1 MNATQD
7 TRALFL
13 EEFIKR
19 IIIKSQVSP
28 KIEKKEILL
37 EKLDEVVIAAPKLEI
52 KTEKFEP
59 EKKVEPVIAKK
70 PEQAITPGAVW
81 IKTQEMPNLPL
92 IKTTMP
98 VVPKVASMQ
107 KITIMDRL
115 NKIFADPA
123 VQVLNCPGPNKNVLI
138 TRLGMVQ
145 PSQISFNENEINDF
159 MKDLSEK
166 TRIPLIPGLIKVIF
180 QNLIITSVVSE
191 FIGTKFIAERRQQG
205 PLHAPARTQFR

>member
-1 MNATQD
+1 MNQTLD
-7 TRALFL
+7 SRSLFL

-28 KIEKKEILL
+28 KIENRAALL
-37 EKLDEVVIAAPKLEI
+37 EKLEEVVVAAPKLEI
-52 KTEKFEP
+52 EHKKIEQ
-59 EKKVEPVIAKK
+59 EKKIEPIIAKK
-70 PEQAITPGAVW
+70 PAQTIPPGAVH
-81 IKTQEMPNLPL
+81 IKTQEMPKLPL
-92 IKTTMP
+92 IKPMMP
-98 VVPKVASMQ
+98 VVPQVPSMQ

-115 NKIFADPA
+115 NKIFANPA

-138 TRLGMVQ
+138 TQQGRIQ

-166 TRIPLIPGLIKVIF
+166 TKIPLIPGLIKVIY

-205 PLHAPARTQFR
+205 PLHAPARIQFR